1 MTISAIVPVYNTEKL
16 VGRCIDS
23 VIAQTYPNWELI
35 LVDDGSTDGSLGVLS
50 EYENKDSRIK
60 VIHQDNA
67 GPGLARNKG
76 IENASGDYIVF
87 VDSDDVIKPDY
98 FEKLSHETA
107 DVVFIDIDQV
117 DEDFHV
123 QRKEHMS
130 DYQSLSKDDL
140 LRSQM
145 TGKFPWGGWRKA
157 VKAELLLKNK
167 IGFTEHK
174 VGEEAIYTFLLM
186 HYAKSF
192 SFIKGVAYEYVT
204 RAGSQS
210 DTKDD
215 DPWGGAATALKEKAM
230 QMGLYEQYA
239 DTINAF
245 IATAAIVSLD
255 KMTGKYDGSEYR
267 RKAKERVRRYHS
279 EVDKTFP
286 VDTKHMDTKAKLM
299 YPFLKAGWVM
309 PIHAASCMKRVRRN
323 R

>member
-1 MTISAIVPVYNTEKL
+1 MTISAIVPVYNIEKL

-23 VIAQTYPNWELI
+23 VIAQTYLDWELI
-35 LVDDGSTDGSLGVLS
+35 LVDDGSTDGSLDVLK
-50 EYENKDSRIK
+50 EYETRDSRIK
-60 VIHQDNA
+60 VIHQENA

-76 IENASGDYIVF
+76 IQNATGDYIVF
-87 VDSDDVIKPDY
+87 IDSDDVIKPDY
-98 FEKLSHETA
+98 FDKLSHETA

-117 DEDFHV
+117 DEDFCV
-123 QRKEHMS
+123 QRTEHMS
-130 DYQSLSKDDL
+130 DYQALSKDDL
-140 LRSQM
+140 LRNQM
-145 TGKFPWGGWRKA
+145 TGKFSWGGWRKA
-157 VKAELLLKNK
+157 VKTELLLKNK

-186 HYAKSF
+186 HCAKSF
-192 SFIKGVAYEYVT
+192 SFIKGTVYEYVN

-215 DPWGGAATALKEKAM
+215 DPWGGAATALREKAM

-255 KMTGKYDGSEYR
+255 KMAGKYTKAEYR
-267 RKAKERVRRYHS
+267 RKAKKRVRRYRR
-279 EVDKTFP
+279 EVDNNFP
-286 VDTKHMDTKAKLM
+286 VDTKHMDTKAKLI
-299 YPFLKAGWVM
+299 YPFLKIGWIM
-309 PIHAASCMKRVRRN
+309 PIHAASCMKGIRRN